1 MWPNS
6 VEFLVYKIRVHQ
18 LKQSNET
25 AMDRGI
31 FRMKQKVKQINPAF
45 QSQWIISLLWP
56 AENTLQSRQIQSST
70 QTNTLYNLDRYIQR
84 YGQKVKHRGKQ
95 MKFHLHRIVSR
106 RKHKGIAT
114 LPRIS
119 IWLHT
124 FVLSCHPHQPESH
137 QLSQQKVLY
146 LLTFGPIDRTPGL
159 SGSDKKIGHS

>member
-84 YGQKVKHRGKQ
+84 YGQKVKHRGEQ
-95 MKFHLHRIVSR
+95 MKLYISIAEDRLKEKAKRHCL
-106 RKHKGIAT
+106 AT

-119 IWLHT
+119 LLASYVRAEGEGT
-124 FVLSCHPHQPESH
+124 K
-137 QLSQQKVLY
+137 QK
-146 LLTFGPIDRTPGL
+146 
-159 SGSDKKIGHS
+159 KK